1 MYTQRKPAK
10 KKFLAVKRTTIP
22 PIRMTQEEKELIYR
36 ATLLSGQTISQ
47 FVFNNVLNAAQ
58 NIINKN
64 SILVENEDYL
74 QLLNQEEP
82 QSNNDNK
89 NLKSAFATLANYSGK

>member
-10 KKFLAVKRTTIP
+10 KKSLAVKRTTIP
-22 PIRMTQEEKELIYR
+22 PIRITQEEKELIYR

-47 FVFNNVLNAAQ
+47 FVINNILKASQ

-74 QLLNQEEP
+74 QLLDQEE
-82 QSNNDNK
+82 QSTNDNK
-89 NLKSAFATLANYSGK
+89 NLKSAFASLANCSGK